1 MAQDYEDSGEFTFRG
16 KLICSIRKNLII
28 YGTGL
33 AIIIVLIIY
42 LAVSKSLGLLD
53 IEDTLAGIGNFL
65 YKKIDLF
72 NIKWYSISY
81 FIIGIW
87 ICCCSSKICEGESRG
102 GGS

>member
-1 MAQDYEDSGEFTFRG
+1 MAQDYEDSGEFTFKG

-65 YKKIDLF
+65 YW
-72 NIKWYSISY
+72 NI
-81 FIIGIW
+81 
-87 ICCCSSKICEGESRG
+87 
-102 GGS
+102 